1 MSVRA
6 QGGVFRNAPAGEDCA
21 KGRGESADWIGAV
34 RCWHEAGAGRQY
46 KMLLIIGFI
55 IVMGATLGGFMLAG
69 GNPLVLLHVSEFI
82 TIGGIALGV
91 LVISSSGKV
100 LKEVLKKVIG
110 AVKGGSSKKSDYLD
124 LLKLLYE
131 VFVVARRNGL
141 VALEDHVLEP
151 KKSSLFQKYPSFV
164 GDHERSDFLCNN
176 LKPLIDGRI
185 KPEQIGGLLHQDIA
199 AREEEAEGPIHVL
212 QLIGDSL
219 PGIGIIA
226 AVLGI
231 INTMAAIA
239 EGPEAVGEKVAAAL
253 TGTFLGILGAYG
265 FVNPI
270 TSRIKANNQIDIQY
284 FNGISKGLSGFTGG
298 MAPMMAVEM
307 ARRCFD
313 PAVQPGADEMEKA
326 IKAMPATK

>member
-1 MSVRA
+1 
-6 QGGVFRNAPAGEDCA
+6 
-21 KGRGESADWIGAV
+21 
-34 RCWHEAGAGRQY
+34 
-46 KMLLIIGFI
+46 MLLIIGFL
-55 IVMGATLGGFMLAG
+55 IVVGATLGGFMLAG
-69 GNPLVLLHVSEFI
+69 GNPLVLLHVSEFV

-91 LVISSSGKV
+91 LVISSSGRT
-100 LKEVLKKVIG
+100 LKAVVRKILG
-110 AVKGGSSKKSDYLD
+110 AVKGSARKSDYMD

-131 VFVVARRNGL
+131 VFVVARRSGL
-141 VALEDHVLEP
+141 VALEDQVLEP
-151 KKSSLFQKYPSFV
+151 KKSPLFMKYPSFLASS
-164 GDHERSDFLCNN
+164 ERSAFLCES

-185 KPEQIGGLLHQDIA
+185 KPEQIGGLLHQEIA
-199 AREEEAEGPIHVL
+199 AREEADEGPIHVL

-239 EGPEAVGEKVAAAL
+239 DGPAAVGERVAAAL

-270 TSRIKANNQIDIQY
+270 TSRIKHNDHVDMQY
-284 FNGISKGLSGFTGG
+284 YNGILKGLTGFTGG
-298 MAPMMAVEM
+298 MAPLMAVEM

-313 PAVQPGADEMEKA
+313 PSVQPGAEEMELA
-326 IKAMPATK
+326 IKAIPPTK

>member
-1 MSVRA
+1 
-6 QGGVFRNAPAGEDCA
+6 
-21 KGRGESADWIGAV
+21 
-34 RCWHEAGAGRQY
+34 
-46 KMLLIIGFI
+46 MLLIVGFI
-55 IVMGATLGGFMLAG
+55 IVFAATLGGFMIAG
-69 GNPLVLLHVSEFI
+69 GNPLVLLHVSEFV
-82 TIGGIALGV
+82 TIGGIALGI
-91 LVISSSGKV
+91 LVISSSGRTLKAVMSKV
-100 LKEVLKKVIG
+100 MGALK
-110 AVKGGSSKKSDYLD
+110 GSSKKSDYMD

-131 VFVVARRNGL
+131 VFVMARRSGL

-164 GDHERSDFLCNN
+164 SNHERSEFLCSN

-185 KPEQIGGLLHQDIA
+185 KPEQIGGLLHQEIE

-219 PGIGIIA
+219 PGVGIIA

-265 FVNPI
+265 FINPV
-270 TSRIKANNQIDIQY
+270 TSRIKHNNQIDIQY
-284 FNGISKGLSGFTGG
+284 YNGIMKGLTGFTGG
-298 MAPMMAVEM
+298 MAPLMAVEM

-313 PAVQPGADEMEKA
+313 PSVQPGADEMEKA
-326 IKAMPATK
+326 IKAIPTPK

>member
-1 MSVRA
+1 
-6 QGGVFRNAPAGEDCA
+6 
-21 KGRGESADWIGAV
+21 
-34 RCWHEAGAGRQY
+34 
-46 KMLLIIGFI
+46 MLLIIGFI
-55 IVMGATLGGFMLAG
+55 IVVGATLGGFMMAS
-69 GNPLVLLHVSEFI
+69 GNPLVLLHVSEFV

-91 LVISSSGKV
+91 LVISSSGRTLKGVFSKV
-100 LKEVLKKVIG
+100 LG
-110 AVKGGSSKKSDYLD
+110 AMKGSSRKSDYLD

-131 VFVVARRNGL
+131 VFVVARRSGL
-141 VALEDHVLEP
+141 VALEDQVLDP
-151 KKSSLFQKYPSFV
+151 KKSPIFQKYPSFLAS
-164 GDHERSDFLCNN
+164 HERSSFLCDS

-185 KPEQIGGLLHQDIA
+185 KPEQIGGLLHQEIA
-199 AREEEAEGPIHVL
+199 AREQEDEGPVHVL

-239 EGPEAVGEKVAAAL
+239 DGPAAVGERVAAAL

-270 TSRIKANNQIDIQY
+270 TSRVKHNNQVDIQY
-284 FNGISKGLSGFTGG
+284 YNGILKGLTGFTGG
-298 MAPMMAVEM
+298 MAPMMAVEL

-313 PAVQPGADEMEKA
+313 PSVQPGADEMEAA
-326 IKAMPATK
+326 IKAIPPTK